1 MILDSLGTGEDETV
15 CEDLAHSSSSLDLL
29 CVSIF
34 RSHTSLLPL
43 CLGGHP
49 LVLYCHPRGR
59 SHIWRIAAHRFPRI
73 VKHDLLSHFGLLG
86 MKNGGIGGCVTS
98 SANKGI

>member
-1 MILDSLGTGEDETV
+1 
-15 CEDLAHSSSSLDLL
+15 
-29 CVSIF
+29 
-34 RSHTSLLPL
+34 
-43 CLGGHP
+43 
-49 LVLYCHPRGR
+49 
-59 SHIWRIAAHRFPRI
+59 